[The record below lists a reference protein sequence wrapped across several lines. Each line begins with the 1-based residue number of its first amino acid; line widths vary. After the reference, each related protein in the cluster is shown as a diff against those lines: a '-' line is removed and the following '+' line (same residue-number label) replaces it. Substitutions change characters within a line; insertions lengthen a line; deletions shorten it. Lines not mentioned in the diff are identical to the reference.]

1 MINDFDVILYYL
13 MGGIEVNR
21 CMERERESFF
31 VFFFKVKLGILLIQF
46 FDIGIVFFYFGVVF
60 IVWLICQ
67 VDLFLDLE
75 VCESYELIFVL
86 VIVLYS

>member
-21 CMERERESFF
+21 CMEREREFF
-31 VFFFKVKLGILLIQF
+31 CIFFKVKLGILLIQF
-46 FDIGIVFFYFGVVF
+46 FIIGMDFFYFGVDF
-60 IVWLICQ
+60 IVRLICQ
-67 VDLFLDLE
+67 VDSFLDLE